1 MPMKQEEF
9 KVRIAV
15 DLDIINLLNV
25 AKTYVEEASR
35 WQQLSFNPSR
45 AVKYASIA
53 IEDSNQQIFICTHK
67 GVIIGFMWGIIS
79 GQIWTDDPIAKDLFL
94 YVLPEYRSEGIGEL
108 LIKEF
113 EKWIKACGVEII
125 HTGANSGILADGPA
139 SSLYE
144 KLGYKHGGKNYFK
157 MIRR

>member
-1 MPMKQEEF
+1 MPTIKNEF

-15 DLDIINLLNV
+15 DIDIINLLNV
-25 AKTYVEEASR
+25 ARAYVEEASR
-35 WQQLSFNPSR
+35 WQQLSFDPSR

-53 IEDSNQQIFICTHK
+53 IEDPNQQIFICTHK
-67 GVIIGFMWGIIS
+67 GVIIGFMWGMIA

-113 EKWIKACGVEII
+113 EKWVEACGINII
-125 HTGANSGILADGPA
+125 HTGANSGILADDPA
-139 SSLYE
+139 SHLYE
-144 KLGYKHGGKNYFK
+144 RLGYKHGGKNYLK
-157 MIRR
+157 VIRR